1 MLQEASS
8 ADLEEVKKQLKKL
21 PETKVL
27 FKKDSTL
34 ADVPDVG
41 KFLATL
47 KFHLFNNRNLLDFAK
62 SRTLP
67 STNPDAKYGHYA
79 IKNVSAGEI
88 AKYRQITAD
97 KIDEH
102 DFQFK
107 LVHAKKFLEEGSK
120 VKAYVFFRGRTIVFK
135 DRGEILLLRF
145 TQEIGD
151 LGVLESMPKLEG
163 KRMIIMLNPKKG
175 K

>member
-1 MLQEASS
+1 MKLLQMLQEASS

-79 IKNVSAGEI
+79 VKNVSAGEI
-88 AKYRQITAD
+88 ANYEVCPYAWYI
-97 KIDEH
+97 EH
-102 DFQFK
+102 IKK
-107 LVHAKKFLEEGSK
+107 LPLLHPNTTKMGEKKCGSS
-120 VKAYVFFRGRTIVFK
+120 F
-135 DRGEILLLRF
+135 
-145 TQEIGD
+145 
-151 LGVLESMPKLEG
+151 
-163 KRMIIMLNPKKG
+163 
-175 K
+175 